1 MNWFIPALVNI
12 RVGSFFTTIGAEG
25 TISCPFEW
33 KKSIKA
39 CRIAA
44 LVIIIAA
51 VLGLIFAV
59 YRAIFVS
66 PANGG
71 KGKLFGPHLL
81 PGTGLRPVSM
91 KKIKYYYNT
100 NTLRY
105 EKLETPLRVRLLRVF
120 GFIAAALVTAAL
132 ISYVAFQF
140 IGSPR
145 EKQLALQ
152 NKALKDNY
160 KDIEDTLESV
170 QQQMK
175 ELEKRDNDVYRA
187 IFEANPIPDSA
198 RAKELEVKQE
208 IAKVEK
214 IKDYQL
220 VAAITATLN
229 NLKSRIAAQKKS
241 FDEVDEL
248 VKNKEQLLSHTPA
261 IQPVSNKDLS
271 RIASGFGSRIDPV
284 YKTVKFHY
292 GLDFAA
298 PQGTPIYATADGTV
312 TTAGS
317 TGNGYGNHVIINH
330 GYGYETL
337 YGHMVRVK
345 ARSGQVV
352 KRGEVI
358 GWVGSTGK
366 STGPHCHYEVHKYG
380 DKIDPIYFFY
390 NDLTPAQFDQLLKK
404 AAASNQS
411 LD

>member
-1 MNWFIPALVNI
+1 
-12 RVGSFFTTIGAEG
+12 
-25 TISCPFEW
+25 
-33 KKSIKA
+33 
-39 CRIAA
+39 
-44 LVIIIAA
+44 
-51 VLGLIFAV
+51 
-59 YRAIFVS
+59 
-66 PANGG
+66 
-71 KGKLFGPHLL
+71 
-81 PGTGLRPVSM
+81 M

-105 EKLETPLRVRLLRVF
+105 EKLETPLRVKLLRVF

-140 IGSPR
+140 IGSPK
-145 EKQLALQ
+145 EKILEQQ

-160 KDIEDTLESV
+160 RDLEVDLKSV
-170 QQQMK
+170 QQQMQ

-198 RAKELEVKQE
+198 RAKELQDELE
-208 IAKVEK
+208 TATVEK
-214 IKDYQL
+214 IKDNQL
-220 VAAITATLN
+220 AASISATLN
-229 NLKSRIAAQKKS
+229 NLRSRITAQKKS
-241 FDEVDEL
+241 YDEVDDL
-248 VKNKEQLLSHTPA
+248 VKNKELLLSHTPA

-271 RIASGFGSRIDPV
+271 RIASGYGSRIDPV

-312 TTAGS
+312 ITAGS
-317 TGNGYGNHVIINH
+317 TGSGYGNHVIINH
-330 GYGYETL
+330 SYGYETL

-345 ARSGQVV
+345 VRGGQAI

-380 DKIDPIYFFY
+380 NKIDPIYFFY